1 MSVSFPDLISTWK
14 AIAAFSLSFLTVI
27 VNASVIVV
35 IWKDSY
41 KQLKGTANYLI
52 LNLALCDL
60 LVVLLGELLFG
71 LSHWLPYENVT
82 GAAYIFTYL
91 AFCASFL
98 TILGLAV
105 ERLIVISPASNSTD
119 YLTISYLSKGSFA
132 IWILATLL
140 AFLPVTGWP
149 DSFDGYRVFIGDA
162 IPFPI
167 LVLLL
172 ACYSRIYFIVRK
184 TLFLFNNTRGETRR
198 GTSSNRKCSPDG
210 KAEKE
215 REKCCLLRFH
225 PCWNICRLLDS
236 NHRNGERKLNLQK
249 LPLQDRSETLR
260 GLSNFASPVKPDRL
274 FAAHC

>member
-1 MSVSFPDLISTWK
+1 MSVSFRDLISTWK

-27 VNASVIVV
+27 AVNASVIEV

-52 LNLALCDL
+52 LNLALCNL
-60 LVVLLGELLFG
+60 LVSLLGELLFG

-91 AFCASFL
+91 TFCASFL

-119 YLTISYLSKGSFA
+119 YLTSSYLSKGIFA

-149 DSFDGYRVFIGDA
+149 DILDGYRVFIADA
-162 IPFPI
+162 IAFAI

-184 TLFLFNNTRGETRR
+184 TLYLHLTTPQERR
-198 GTSSNRKCSPDG
+198 DEGLALTESAREMEKL
-210 KAEKE
+210 KRKE
-215 REKCCLLRFH
+215 RSVAYSVFILVGIFAV
-225 PCWNICRLLDS
+225 CWIPIIVMEN
-236 NHRNGERKLNLQK
+236 
-249 LPLQDRSETLR
+249 
-260 GLSNFASPVKPDRL
+260 VK
-274 FAAHC
+274 

>member
-1 MSVSFPDLISTWK
+1 M
-14 AIAAFSLSFLTVI
+14 
-27 VNASVIVV
+27 IVV
-35 IWKDSY
+35 ICKDPY

-52 LNLALCDL
+52 LNLALCDI
-60 LVVLLGELLFG
+60 LVGFPGEFLFG

-119 YLTISYLSKGSFA
+119 YLTSSYLSIGIFS

-140 AFLPVTGWP
+140 AFLPVIGWP
-149 DSFDGYRVFIGDA
+149 DSLYGYRVFIADA
-162 IPFPI
+162 IAFPI

-184 TLFLFNNTRGETRR
+184 TLYLHLTTPEERQDEELALTESAREMEKLKR
-198 GTSSNRKCSPDG
+198 
-210 KAEKE
+210 KE
-215 REKCCLLRFH
+215 RSVAYSVFILVGIFAVCWIPIIVMENIKGICKSCHYKTEMELSHALVILHPLLNPIAYSLRTAKFRRALLK
-225 PCWNICRLLDS
+225 ICKGCFCPNPAYR
-236 NHRNGERKLNLQK
+236 R
-249 LPLQDRSETLR
+249 
-260 GLSNFASPVKPDRL
+260 AIV
-274 FAAHC
+274 